1 MEYNIGPETL
11 IKDKNDNPI
20 KLDVDLEKL
29 IHKQEDTSY
38 AHETNLSMAATG
50 YLFTKE
56 YDGLLRSVCID
67 LYANR
72 KSIKKL
78 MLAYKSDHEKVL
90 EEMVKRGLK

>member
-11 IKDKNDNPI
+11 IKDKNGIPV

-38 AHETNLSMAATG
+38 AHETNLAMAATG
-50 YLFTKE
+50 YLFTRE

-67 LYANR
+67 LYASR
-72 KSIKKL
+72 KKIKKL
-78 MLAYKSDHEKVL
+78 MLSYKSDHEKVV
-90 EEMVKRGLK
+90 EEMTKRGLK